1 MRSACLRAEKRGTN
15 MPLDATAI
23 ACMAAELRTRL
34 RDGRIDKIYQPE
46 KDEIILAVR
55 TPRENLRLLISAG
68 HANPRIHITE
78 VRKKNPAEAP
88 LFCMLLRKH
97 LSGGKIM
104 EICQP
109 DFERL
114 IRITVST
121 YNELGDK
128 TERILY
134 AEFAGRNPNII
145 LTDAKGKIIEAAHHT
160 DLTAGRSILPGLP
173 YAPPPLQDKTNPLSV
188 DRETCIRLLSDMVL
202 STAPKALTTLFRG
215 ISPMAARSI
224 AARATCNEDAMV
236 GGNEE
241 KIAESFAAF
250 FDAVRREDFSPSLLL
265 SPEGETVDF
274 TAYVPYAAKGLLQ
287 IETEE
292 TFSRILERFY
302 EKRDR
307 SDRMRQKSATLKKRV
322 TALLERAQK
331 KIGIHLATL
340 SDTETMEESRIYGE
354 LLYANLYRAETGMR
368 QITLENFYADMAPV
382 TIPLDCAK
390 TPAQNAEAYFK
401 KYRKMK
407 TAAVVVREELKKAEA
422 EAQYMASVL
431 ESIARAE
438 DEAALMEIRQEL
450 SSGGYIKS
458 ETRGKKQKEA
468 PAAPLEYEIEGFSV
482 LVGRNNRQNDFV
494 TLRLSRAEDIWLHT
508 KEHPG
513 SHVLIR
519 TQHREAPDSVVRR
532 AAELAAWHSSARES
546 AQVPVDY
553 TRAKHVWKPSGARPG
568 MVLYEK
574 QHTVYVVPK
583 GPEEFSGETHGI

>member
-1 MRSACLRAEKRGTN
+1 

-23 ACMAAELRTRL
+23 ACMAAELRARL

-46 KDEIILAVR
+46 KDEIILAIR

-97 LSGGKIM
+97 LSGGKIT

-121 YNELGDK
+121 YNELGDR

-145 LTDAKGKIIEAAHHT
+145 LVDEKGKILDAAHHT

-173 YAPPPLQDKTNPLSV
+173 YAPPPLQDKTDPFSV
-188 DRETCIRLLSDMVL
+188 DKEACAKLLSDMAL
-202 STAPKALTTLFRG
+202 STAPKALGTLFRG

-224 AARATCNEDAMV
+224 AAKALGDGEAIV
-236 GGNEE
+236 QGNEG
-241 KIAESFAAF
+241 KLAESFTAF
-250 FDAVRREDFSPSLLL
+250 FDAVRAEAFSPSLLL

-274 TAYVPYAAKGLLQ
+274 TAYIPYAAKGLLQ

-292 TFSRILERFY
+292 TLSRVLERFY

-307 SDRMRQKSATLKKRV
+307 SDRMRQKSAALRKR
-322 TALLERAQK
+322 TAALLERAQK

-340 SDTETMEESRIYGE
+340 SATESMEENRIYGE

-368 QITLENFYADMAPV
+368 HITLENFYADMEPV

-390 TPAQNAEAYFK
+390 SPAQNAEAYFK

-407 TAAVVVREELKKAEA
+407 TAAVVVREELKKAEE
-422 EAQYMASVL
+422 EAKYMASVL

-438 DEAALMEIRQEL
+438 DEAALAEIRQEL
-450 SSGGYIKS
+450 SGGGYIKT
-458 ETRGKKQKEA
+458 ETRGKKQKEL

-482 LVGRNNRQNDFV
+482 LVGRNNRQNDMV

-519 TQHREAPDSVVRR
+519 AKHREVPDTVVRR
-532 AAELAAWHSSARES
+532 SAELAAWHSSARES

-553 TRAKHVWKPSGARPG
+553 TLAKHVWKPSGARPG

-574 QHTVYVVPK
+574 QRTVYVTPK
-583 GPEEFSGETHGI
+583 GPEEVSKETRKP